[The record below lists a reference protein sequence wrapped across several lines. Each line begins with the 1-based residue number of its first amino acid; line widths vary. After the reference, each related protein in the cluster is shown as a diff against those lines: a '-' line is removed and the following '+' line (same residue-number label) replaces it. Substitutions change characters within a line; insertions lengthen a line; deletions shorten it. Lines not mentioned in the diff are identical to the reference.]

1 MRITEGQSVAVCEY
15 CETQQTLP
23 RLNDDRIADLYDRAN
38 HFRRSNDYDKALGMY
53 EKILEENKE
62 DAEAY
67 WSIVLCRYGI
77 EYVEDP
83 QTGKRVPTV
92 NRAQF
97 TSILAD
103 SDYQA
108 ALRYAD
114 ILQREIYERE
124 AGYIEEIQKN
134 ILRVVE
140 NEEPYDVFI
149 CYKDKDSLGQP
160 TQDRVIATEIYNRLT
175 RENFKVF
182 FAYVTLDEKL
192 GHEFEPYIFSALQSS
207 KVMIVLGTKPEYF
220 NAVWVKNEWSRYLTL
235 IKSGAKKTLITAF
248 KDMDAYDLPDEL
260 SLQAQDMEKMGFIEN
275 LVYTVRREVERN
287 TETKQQETDT
297 STIVIKGSEGS
308 TANLVKLAF
317 MALEDKVWRDANL
330 YFDRVLTADP
340 ECGIAYAGKL
350 LAELKLSNL
359 DMLGGYPDSFENRPN
374 YKRALQFADGNLKNI
389 LETSLLQVKYRIACQ
404 LMELKEYED
413 ALAIFESI
421 AYMDSTDKM
430 SECLLEIV
438 KKKYQIAC
446 RLMEQRDYE
455 KALAIFESIDY
466 MDSAAKVVECKQKID
481 DREFEKQVQERKK
494 RETNLES
501 DMRWKRKELGKEV
514 LSIVYFFITLFTAAA
529 ITLIICFSSDSSFS
543 LESNSLW
550 LIFYIGLGFLIFSA
564 VYLYH
569 VNGDL
574 EPFAA
579 FMIVL
584 LLNAI
589 TISVLLITSIV
600 HIVKFFI
607 KIAKYKK
614 AKTKLVQYQKELEI
628 FINSKAK

>member
-1 MRITEGQSVAVCEY
+1 MAVFKCKMCGGTLRITEGQSVAVCEY

-53 EKILEENKE
+53 ERILEENKE

-350 LAELKLSNL
+350 LAELRLSNF
-359 DMLGGYPDSFENRPN
+359 DMLGGNSDSFEDHPN
-374 YKRALQFADGNLKNI
+374 YKRAVQYGDDKLKKI
-389 LETSLLQVKYRIACQ
+389 LEDALTQVKYRIASQ
-404 LMELKEYED
+404 MLENRDYHK
-413 ALAIFESI
+413 ALQIFENI
-421 AYMDSTDKM
+421 EY
-430 SECLLEIV
+430 
-438 KKKYQIAC
+438 
-446 RLMEQRDYE
+446 R
-455 KALAIFESIDY
+455 
-466 MDSAAKVVECKQKID
+466 DSADKAAECQ
-481 DREFEKQVQERKK
+481 REIENILIAQQERKK
-494 RETNLES
+494 QEQISQKKREKQEQIFQKKEKIKSMERSREFKKEECLSEIIFLVYLILVPILILSLVLVFTHAETVGVAVQVGVFFGNILALIILS
-501 DMRWKRKELGKEV
+501 SFCQMRDWDNGYELAV
-514 LSIVYFFITLFTAAA
+514 FLLAA
-529 ITLIICFSSDSSFS
+529 ILSVVTNIFFVAYCYVRSIIH
-543 LESNSLW
+543 L
-550 LIFYIGLGFLIFSA
+550 
-564 VYLYH
+564 
-569 VNGDL
+569 
-574 EPFAA
+574 
-579 FMIVL
+579 
-584 LLNAI
+584 
-589 TISVLLITSIV
+589 
-600 HIVKFFI
+600 VKFI
-607 KIAKYKK
+607 YGIRNCKRSKQALAQEK
-614 AKTKLVQYQKELEI
+614 AELDAMLKEMDV
-628 FINSKAK
+628 